1 VRVEGGFCFGAT
13 GRKTGHGRSV
23 TSDLQFPDIR
33 HSISMTRS
41 GCHRRLDQ
49 GYHDAR
55 LVALSAHGALEQG
68 RYAELG
74 TDPALSF
81 CASFLEHA
89 TLPPSSEASGFNR
102 VLQMRQPKRVYMSP
116 NDKQKAKSGG
126 VRAACF
132 IISPQSP
139 RMSDFGRGSSVTGRP
154 GADGHDV
161 GLGVATSLCLLTG
174 SMP

>member
-49 GYHDAR
+49 RYHDAR

-116 NDKQKAKSGG
+116 NDKQKRS
-126 VRAACF
+126 RAACEQRASSF
-132 IISPQSP
+132 HRSP
-139 RMSDFGRGSSVTGRP
+139 RECPISVEARRLPAGRVRMVTMSAWGR
-154 GADGHDV
+154 
-161 GLGVATSLCLLTG
+161 TSLCLLTG